1 MKSLLV
7 KINNKLNAQG
17 GFLKAVSVLVGGT
30 AFAQIVGFIC
40 LPILTRLYSPEDY
53 SVLGVYVAIVS
64 ILSVI
69 TCLRFEIAIPIPE
82 QDKEAKSLLFLS
94 LIINLIFIAILYI
107 FLFTIY
113 PLIKDF
119 HVIQQLSIWIWFI
132 PLGVFLSGLY
142 SAFQYWSTRRR
153 RFKDIAQTRMIQA
166 VFGNGT
172 TLAIGVAGGGFG
184 GLILGQLFSFGG
196 GLLKL
201 GKSAYIDVHQVKKS
215 TSIKDII
222 VEYQNFPKYSTLE
235 ALANT
240 SAIQL
245 PLIIIATLI
254 VGPEVGY
261 LMLAMKIMTLPMSLL
276 GATIAQV
283 YYAQAAEKK
292 QKGVLKEY
300 TIDIIVQ
307 LQKISCLIPLG
318 TLILYFLIPFVLG
331 EKWYRTGEVLL
342 WMAPWFVLQF
352 VASPISMVMH
362 LQGKQKQMLIL
373 TVSGLL
379 LRIGAIFVAVTFFG
393 SYLAEAFALSSGI
406 FYLLCYFVFCKSI
419 DVDLVSQFYIL
430 KKNKI
435 FMLLLLASFSLIV
448 LFMDIV

>member
-30 AFAQIVGFIC
+30 AFAQIIGFLC

-69 TCLRFEIAIPIPE
+69 SCLRFEIAIPIPE
-82 QDKEAKSLLFLS
+82 QDKEAKALLILSLLTNCTFV
-94 LIINLIFIAILYI
+94 IFLYI
-107 FLFTIY
+107 TLFISY
-113 PLIKDF
+113 PYIKNF
-119 HVIQQLSIWIWFI
+119 HVIQQLSLWVWCI

-142 SAFQYWSTRRR
+142 SALQFWATRRK
-153 RFKDIAQTRMIQA
+153 RFKDIAQTRMTQA
-166 VFGNGT
+166 IFSNGT
-172 TLAIGVAGGGFG
+172 SLSIGASTGGFW

-201 GKSAYIDVHQVKKS
+201 GTSTIRDLKDVKE
-215 TSIKDII
+215 TSKLK
-222 VEYQNFPKYSTLE
+222 VTLYKYKNYPKYSTFE

-245 PLIIIATLI
+245 PLIIIASLI

-292 QKGVLKEY
+292 QKGILKEY

-318 TLILYFLIPFVLG
+318 AFILYLLIPFVLG
-331 EKWYRTGEVLL
+331 EKWYRTGEILL
-342 WMAPWFVLQF
+342 WMTPWFVLQF
-352 VASPISMVMH
+352 IASPISMVMH

-379 LRIGAIFVAVTFFG
+379 LRVGAIFVAVKFFG
-393 SYLAEAFALSSGI
+393 SYLAEAFALSSAI
-406 FYLLCYFVFCKSI
+406 FYLICYFVFGKSI
-419 DVDLVSQFYIL
+419 DVDLVSQLYIL
-430 KKNKI
+430 KRNKAFI
-435 FMLLLLASFSLIV
+435 LALLVTFSLII
-448 LFMDIV
+448 LFIGVR